1 MRIFVMRKKFGIY
14 MYHLITEAEIPL
26 QLKNTNAN
34 EVYMLIH
41 VLFTL
46 RVSIIL
52 YLYIF
57 YLYKI
62 N

>member
-1 MRIFVMRKKFGIY
+1 MKIFVMRKKSGIY
-14 MYHLITEAEIPL
+14 MYHLITEANIPL
-26 QLKNTNAN
+26 QFNNTNVE
-34 EVYMLIH
+34 EVYTLIH